1 MGHTVLYYAETAETS
16 DGWQRRLGEHG
27 YEVLRTTDAEQ
38 LLLFARA
45 QSSVGII
52 LEASMT
58 QNSLEDLSGLIH
70 RLRGEPSTAAVPIV
84 AMFAGIEAF
93 RQIAEL
99 ADAGITGFYLRGMP
113 ETMLLHYLNS
123 GETVKALNNL
133 GQADMSVQ
141 KLATETRK
149 KIHDLSQPLAALQ
162 GRLQILQ
169 SKTDQD
175 DPQKDKI
182 DLMVK
187 LIFEI
192 SGHLREL
199 QEFHRQYG

>member
-1 MGHTVLYYAETAETS
+1 MGRTVLYYAESSGTS
-16 DGWQRRLGEHG
+16 DGWKHRLEEQG
-27 YEVLRTTDAEQ
+27 YEVLRTSDAGQ
-38 LLLFARA
+38 LLIFARA
-45 QSSVGII
+45 HSSVGII

-58 QNSLEDLSGLIH
+58 QDSIEDLSGLVH
-70 RLRGEPSTAAVPIV
+70 RLRGEPATVAVPIV

-93 RQIAEL
+93 RQITEL
-99 ADAGITGFYLRGMP
+99 AEAGLTGFYLRGMP

-123 GETVKALNNL
+123 GEAAKALNDL

-182 DLMVK
+182 ELMVK